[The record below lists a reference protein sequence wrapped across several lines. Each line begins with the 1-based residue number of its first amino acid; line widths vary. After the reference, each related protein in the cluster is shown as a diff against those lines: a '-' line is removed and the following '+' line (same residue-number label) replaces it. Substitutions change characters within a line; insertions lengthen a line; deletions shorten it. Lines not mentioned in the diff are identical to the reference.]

1 MYKEENY
8 ENIFTIGY
16 KNTYRNKEKHMAS
29 NDNVIQDTIRRLKE
43 TLEKTSITEKNARY
57 RLAIKDFLTEYEKQL
72 EGELPYSIAL
82 KNDDIEA
89 LKNPLYKLD
98 ANHTIKETITKITN
112 ISDYKNNISPKLND
126 QHPIITLLAPTC
138 EARLP
143 KSNKDQNNSMQR
155 ICQKL
160 EELEK
165 TSLYKRFSLPKQAIR
180 AEMKKLN
187 LPMPKGFKNM
197 LGEPSKEDIKNL
209 KNRMQKYIKDNRNA
223 KQGKKQPKMRG
234 LEEQAKVA
242 TKKSDTRNKAMRKN
256 KHRKSKKANPKN
268 KQQPRRKL

>member
-143 KSNKDQNNSMQR
+143 KSNDDQNNSMQR

-209 KNRMQKYIKDNRNA
+209 KNRMQKYIKDNTNPKQKKKPKMEKLKEQAKDATRKSVARNNA
-223 KQGKKQPKMRG
+223 MNNKNKKSKKRYIGNNKKQP
-234 LEEQAKVA
+234 
-242 TKKSDTRNKAMRKN
+242 MRK
-256 KHRKSKKANPKN
+256 R
-268 KQQPRRKL
+268 

>member
-16 KNTYRNKEKHMAS
+16 KNTYRDKEKHMAL
-29 NDNVIQDTIRRLKE
+29 NDDIIQDTIRRLNG
-43 TLEKTSITEKNARY
+43 TLKKTSITEKNASY
-57 RLAIKDFLTEYEKQL
+57 RLAIKDFLTKYEQQL

-89 LKNPLYKLD
+89 LKNPLYKFD
-98 ANHTIKETITKITN
+98 AIHTIKETITKITN
-112 ISDYKNNISPKLND
+112 ISDYKNNISPKLN
-126 QHPIITLLAPTC
+126 
-138 EARLP
+138 E
-143 KSNKDQNNSMQR
+143 DQNNSMQR

-197 LGEPSKEDIKNL
+197 LGEPSKEDIENL
-209 KNRMQKYIKDNRNA
+209 KNRMQKYIKDNTNA

-242 TKKSDTRNKAMRKN
+242 TRKSVARNNAMNNNKN
-256 KHRKSKKANPKN
+256 KKSKKRNIGNN
-268 KQQPRRKL
+268 KKQPMRKR